1 MPATSAGVAIGSLF
15 VKEISEMSLTQDVVG
30 VRVAGAC
37 RTIAKRAARARNEF
51 LLVAGEDV
59 NGVAKID

>member
-1 MPATSAGVAIGSLF
+1 
-15 VKEISEMSLTQDVVG
+15 MSLTQDVVG